1 MKPFQSIVKYS
12 AFSALAF
19 SNPLYAIERP
29 TPAAQPE
36 EKVAEAKPAQDAEAI
51 PMPEI
56 NAQKTAFL
64 GVFGEPIS
72 DTLSSQLNLAQG
84 IGLNLKLVAGNTS
97 FPDPL
102 GIGEPASLVLTVFG
116 EFIAPIFI
124 LIGLK
129 TRFAAIP
136 PAIAMGVAV
145 FIMHGADPF
154 SKQEHAF
161 MYFAAFIAISLMGAG
176 KFSVDGLLNKR

>member
-1 MKPFQSIVKYS
+1 MNKKLLSNLGLLILRVSMS
-12 AFSALAF
+12 AALITHGYPKF
-19 SNPLYAIERP
+19 
-29 TPAAQPE
+29 
-36 EKVAEAKPAQDAEAI
+36 
-51 PMPEI
+51 
-56 NAQKTAFL
+56 
-64 GVFGEPIS
+64 
-72 DTLSSQLNLAQG
+72 
-84 IGLNLKLVAGNTS
+84 LKLMDGNMS

-102 GIGEPASLVLTVFG
+102 GIGVPASLTLAVFG
-116 EFIAPIFI
+116 EFIAPLFV

-161 MYFAAFIAISLMGAG
+161 IFLAAFIAISLMGAG
-176 KFSVDGLLNKR
+176 KFSIDGIMNRR